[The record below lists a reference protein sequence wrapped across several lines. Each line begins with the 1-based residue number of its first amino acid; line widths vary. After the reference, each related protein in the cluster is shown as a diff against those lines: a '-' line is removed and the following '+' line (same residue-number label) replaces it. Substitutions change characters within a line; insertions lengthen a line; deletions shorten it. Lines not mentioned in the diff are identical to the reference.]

1 MCRPRVPNDAE
12 AMTTTQSI
20 QTPVGVAESSAQ
32 YSLPKILGIWASVTG
47 PMAVLAF
54 VVAPAIMP
62 HTSLHPGIVYW
73 IAMVV
78 GMMWQFVVSLLVL
91 RSELGGLHWEAIKK
105 RIWVNQP
112 RDPRSGKPRKWLF
125 VWVVPAIAANYLGG
139 WLASGVD
146 TAWTDWLPALR
157 EPWYTQIQ
165 GLADPHFQGAWWLL
179 GLTVLSLAFN
189 YVLGEELLFRGVLLP
204 KMNGVFGRWDWV
216 ANTVLFGL
224 YHVHKIWFWPSM
236 ITSSFGISWA
246 TKRYRSFWMG
256 VIVHGVEGFFI
267 VLVVAVLL
275 GLYP

>member
-1 MCRPRVPNDAE
+1 
-12 AMTTTQSI
+12 MTTTQSLRA
-20 QTPVGVAESSAQ
+20 TAGAAETTAQ
-32 YSLPKILGIWASVTG
+32 YSLLKILAIWASVTA
-47 PMAVLAF
+47 PMAILAF

-91 RSELGGLHWEAIKK
+91 RHELGGLHWAAIKE
-105 RIWVNQP
+105 RIWANQP
-112 RDPRSGKPRKWLF
+112 REPRTGKPRKLLF
-125 VWVVPAIAANYLGG
+125 GWVVPAIAANYLLG
-139 WLASGVD
+139 WLAAPLD
-146 TAWTDWLPALR
+146 TAWTNWLPGLR

-165 GLADPHFQGAWWLL
+165 RLADPQFKSAWWLL
-179 GLTVLSLAFN
+179 GLTVVSLAFN

-236 ITSSFGISWA
+236 IASSFGISWA
-246 TKRYRSFWMG
+246 TRRYRSFWMG
-256 VIVHGVEGFFI
+256 VIVHGIEGYFI
-267 VLVVAVLL
+267 VLVLAVIL